1 MKEKENK
8 KEAQITEIKE
18 TAEETIQVETSPAP
32 QEVSPSPAPPP
43 EEVEK
48 LLSKTLSDM
57 TETELKMFLA
67 YLQRKTSAIQ
77 KLRNILFAENLKN
90 LNISGKFI
98 IDFDTKSIEEYRPVS
113 NTPQVQSQ
121 VQPIKTTAVE
131 IVIKGKNYRFSTARS
146 ACEFLSSEF
155 PELYLRLFPPY
166 NVNHRRLLRQLKEE
180 LESKYEV
187 KIILNF

>member
-98 IDFDTKSIEEYRPVS
+98 IDFDTKSIEEYRPDTSVQ
-113 NTPQVQSQ
+113 QVQQTSR
-121 VQPIKTTAVE
+121 VQQTSTVE
-131 IVIKGKNYRFSTARS
+131 IVIEEKTYRFSTARS

-155 PELYLRLFPPY
+155 PELYSRFFPPY
-166 NVNHRRLLRQLKEE
+166 NVNHRRLLKQVKEE
-180 LESKYEV
+180 LESKYKV